1 MTDTRKLAV
10 ELVVEEAGLKAAEA
24 RIKSEFEDHE
34 VRDRRNALLS
44 HARKFADRHLQE
56 VEA

>member
-10 ELVVEEAGLKAAEA
+10 ELVVEDNGLEAAEE
-24 RIKSEFEDHE
+24 RIKSVFESHE
-34 VRDRRNALLS
+34 VRDRRNALLA
-44 HARKFADRHLQE
+44 HARRFADRRE